1 MGDIIWLVNRGATKP
16 SINAVEIKGIGKI
29 QLALTEGLLM
39 IFEKL
44 GRPECDMNSAT
55 FWIMVDNIVNV
66 WFKVFPYEVEEFK
79 QTVSEQKEDDRG
91 IKESL
96 KTGIGNQYAIPAGLF
111 KMMRAFWPSIPF
123 TDKNFIHKFTQRYPF
138 TKTTKANL

>member
-1 MGDIIWLVNRGATKP
+1 MK
-16 SINAVEIKGIGKI
+16 
-29 QLALTEGLLM
+29 LALTEGLLM

-55 FWIMVDNIVNV
+55 FWVMVDNIVNV

-79 QTVSEQKEDDRG
+79 KTVNEQKDNDRG

-96 KTGIGNQYAIPAGLF
+96 RLGIGNQYAIPVSLY
-111 KMMRAFWPSIPF
+111 KMLRAFWPYISF
-123 TDKNFIHKFTQRYPF
+123 TDKDFIHKFTERYPF

>member
-1 MGDIIWLVNRGATKP
+1 M
-16 SINAVEIKGIGKI
+16 
-29 QLALTEGLLM
+29 ALTEGLLM

-44 GRPECDMNSAT
+44 GRPECDINSAT

-66 WFKVFPYEVEEFK
+66 WFKVFPFEVEEFK

-96 KTGIGNQYAIPAGLF
+96 DLGIGNQYAIPAGLF
-111 KMMRAFWPSIPF
+111 RMMKAFWPLVPF
-123 TDKNFIHKFTQRYPF
+123 TDKKFIHKFTERYPF